1 MSRRCNEQPVGTA
14 IVDNDGDVLFRSCA
28 MDVTASG
35 RRPSLGFILLVDDEE
50 LASEE
55 FRD

>member
-1 MSRRCNEQPVGTA
+1 
-14 IVDNDGDVLFRSCA
+14 
-28 MDVTASG
+28 MDVTAPE

>member
-1 MSRRCNEQPVGTA
+1 
-14 IVDNDGDVLFRSCA
+14 